1 MRCFKHLVQNCLAV
15 GELST
20 ESPYG
25 ILSVTQDGGL
35 VSAAAVDGGA
45 YHGRI
50 VVTDSSGTK
59 VRYGGGKRIDNISP
73 AVGAY
78 VWQRTV

>member
-1 MRCFKHLVQNCLAV
+1 MYSSLCLATYRLAV
-15 GELST
+15 GELPT

-25 ILSVTQDGGL
+25 ILSATQDGGL
-35 VSAAAVDGGA
+35 VSAAAVDGGP
-45 YHGRI
+45 YIGRI
-50 VVTDSSGTK
+50 VVTDNSGTK

-78 VWQRTV
+78 VWQRTA